1 MRGTDALDR
10 PAEGYR
16 TSAPRWLTFSR
27 CRAGRRTRSAGAED
41 LIQEQIMG
49 RAMLA
54 VFISSLASAACAP
67 TSFADQVGE
76 RVLIRNGFV
85 VPPGKLLLVDDVS
98 VDCVIASE
106 IFDEEEFHNA
116 GVEATTYLRIAYPV
130 DACPEA
136 LDSEGDCPSQDY
148 VVGTGAA
155 RGVRALFI
163 QPGPPDRRVL
173 RVGAGRE
180 MNVFAG
186 SGAILRGICQGVL
199 VNIINSL
206 ITAGSGRLVDPP

>member
-1 MRGTDALDR
+1 
-10 PAEGYR
+10 
-16 TSAPRWLTFSR
+16 
-27 CRAGRRTRSAGAED
+27 
-41 LIQEQIMG
+41 MG
-49 RAMLA
+49 RAILVVCMLA
-54 VFISSLASAACAP
+54 LVTVVCAPPSLAG
-67 TSFADQVGE
+67 QVGE
-76 RVLIRNGFV
+76 QRVLIRNGFV
-85 VPPGKLLLVDDVS
+85 VPPGKLLLVDDMS

-106 IFDEEEFHNA
+106 IFDEQAFHKV
-116 GVEATTYLRIAYPV
+116 GVEATAYLRIEYPP

-136 LDSEGDCPSQDY
+136 PDSRGGGECPSQDY

-163 QPGPPDRRVL
+163 QPGPPARYVL

-186 SGAILRGICQGVL
+186 GGAKLLGVCQGVL

>member
-1 MRGTDALDR
+1 VLATREHAILAVDFRT
-10 PAEGYR
+10 PA
-16 TSAPRWLTFSR
+16 
-27 CRAGRRTRSAGAED
+27 RSIDVED
-41 LIQEQIMG
+41 LTRERIMR

-54 VFISSLASAACAP
+54 VFMSGLVTAACASP
-67 TSFADQVGE
+67 PVAAQVGQQ
-76 RVLIRNGFV
+76 VLIRNGFV
-85 VPPGKLLLVDDVS
+85 VPPGKLLLVDDMS

-106 IFDEEEFHNA
+106 ILDEQEFPKV
-116 GVEATTYLRIAYPV
+116 GVEATAYLRIVYPI

-136 LDSEGDCPSQDY
+136 LDSEGECPSQDY

-155 RGVRALFI
+155 RGLTPLFI

-186 SGAILRGICQGVL
+186 AGATLRGVCHGIL
-199 VNIINSL
+199 VNMLNSF
-206 ITAGSGRLVDPP
+206 ITAGSGRLVDVP

>member
-1 MRGTDALDR
+1 MR
-10 PAEGYR
+10 
-16 TSAPRWLTFSR
+16 
-27 CRAGRRTRSAGAED
+27 
-41 LIQEQIMG
+41 

-54 VFISSLASAACAP
+54 VLMSGLVTAACASHP
-67 TSFADQVGE
+67 VAAQVGE

-85 VPPGKLLLVDDVS
+85 VPPAKVLLVDDMS
-98 VDCVIASE
+98 IDCVIASE
-106 IFDEEEFHNA
+106 IIDGQEFPKV
-116 GVEATTYLRIAYPV
+116 GVEATAYLRIVYPT
-130 DACPEA
+130 DACPEP
-136 LDSEGDCPSQDY
+136 LDSEDECPSQDY

-155 RGVRALFI
+155 RGLTPLFI

-186 SGAILRGICQGVL
+186 AGATLRGICQGVS
-199 VNIINSL
+199 VNMINSF

>member
-1 MRGTDALDR
+1 
-10 PAEGYR
+10 
-16 TSAPRWLTFSR
+16 
-27 CRAGRRTRSAGAED
+27 
-41 LIQEQIMG
+41 MG
-49 RAMLA
+49 RAILA
-54 VFISSLASAACAP
+54 VFISSLVTAACAP
-67 TSFADQVGE
+67 ASLADQVGE

-85 VPPGKLLLVDDVS
+85 VPPERILLVDDIS

-106 IFDEEEFHNA
+106 VFDEQEFHKV
-116 GVEATTYLRIAYPV
+116 GVEATAYLRIVYPP

-136 LDSEGDCPSQDY
+136 LDSEDECPSQDY

-155 RGVRALFI
+155 RGIRALFI
-163 QPGPPDRRVL
+163 QPGQPDRRVL

-186 SGAILRGICQGVL
+186 GGATLRGVCHGVL
-199 VNIINSL
+199 VNITNSF